1 MAIKLG
7 RSYLFILAIFTFLWT
22 QQTNTIA
29 QKIAIE
35 NSYQQKISTAV
46 SSLLDEEK
54 FLVIVSVE
62 FSTVGGTLKKT
73 ASPQSGS
80 SPSSGYI
87 PGLPTV
93 PSNQG
98 GIKSYNSSYK
108 TRSGSDLEIGR
119 VEVIIGMNEI
129 SITPA
134 VKPQIESLVRK
145 IIPQISECDDCIKIE
160 AMQFQTG
167 QKNEEIELLRKE
179 VEGLQTEIR
188 RSKLAADSVHLVNL
202 ENQLTSATNRINAS
216 EALDNR
222 RKLNQMEADSIQ
234 FAELVASE
242 RVRKQQDSIR
252 FINAEERL
260 GRVMESKIKSD
271 SVIIREAMGI
281 MKQQAGGGKD
291 DESLLGM
298 QLGSGSSSIMSY
310 VLIIFLIISLMVV
323 TFLAANNRK
332 PKTIYLKPKG
342 PGKEKKDKAD
352 KEKSEK
358 SKNDESESDEK
369 AEDDQA
375 IPEVPAAPLSRPDED
390 AMRSELKSLRQ
401 TAVSL
406 TVGEKEG
413 ASALIKEWLEDNPNK
428 VEENAEE
435 AEGE

>member
-35 NSYQQKISTAV
+35 NSYQQKITTAV
-46 SSLLDEEK
+46 SSLLGEEK

-62 FSTVGGTLKKT
+62 FSTVGGTLKKA

-332 PKTIYLKPKG
+332 PKTIYLKPKDS
-342 PGKEKKDKAD
+342 GKEKKDESD
-352 KEKSEK
+352 KEKSKK
-358 SKNDESESDEK
+358 SKNEEPESDEK
-369 AEDDQA
+369 PEDDEA
-375 IPEVPAAPLSRPDED
+375 VSEISATPPPSRPDED

-428 VEENAEE
+428 VEEGEE
-435 AEGE
+435 AGGE